1 MFKDDTSPVTEAD
14 DLFDFE
20 EAEFEPEE
28 GEETADPE
36 EQETEEAEATEAEAA
51 EAEEKVPEDFLTV
64 KYNKA
69 EKKLSRDEAIELAQK
84 GLNYDKV
91 YGEAERLRGAV
102 KPYADQ
108 AGMTIPQYLDH
119 IAKQAG
125 ETAEAAVEQQV
136 RADYPY
142 IADEAVRELVQARLK
157 DQQAKTETAQEEA
170 EKAKWAEVMN
180 TYPDVKADN
189 IPQDV
194 LDAVSAGKDPLTAM
208 HEHRIAALQEQ
219 LARANAKADAA
230 EKNAKN
236 RAASVGSLQGRGRGT
251 EGDPFLT
258 VWDTD

>member
-1 MFKDDTSPVTEAD
+1 MFEDETSPMTEED
-14 DLFDFE
+14 EDLFDFDEADFELE
-20 EAEFEPEE
+20 ENETVEEEQE
-28 GEETADPE
+28 GEETKEDTKPE
-36 EQETEEAEATEAEAA
+36 EPEE
-51 EAEEKVPEDFLTV
+51 FLTV

-69 EKKLSRDEAIELAQK
+69 ERKLTKDEAIELAQK

-91 YGEAERLRGAV
+91 FGETERLRSAV

-119 IAKQAG
+119 LAKTAG
-125 ETAEAAVEQQV
+125 ANAEATVEQQV

-142 IADEAVRELVQARLK
+142 IADEAVKELVQARLK

-194 LDAVSAGKDPLTAM
+194 LDAVNAGKDPLTAM
-208 HEHRIAALQEQ
+208 HEHRIAALQQQ
-219 LARANAKADAA
+219 LAKANAKADAA

-236 RAASVGSLQGRGRGT
+236 RAASTGSMMGRGKGT
-251 EGDPFLT
+251 ESDPFLS

>member
-1 MFKDDTSPVTEAD
+1 MFEDETSPMTEAD
-14 DLFDFE
+14 EDLFDFD
-20 EAEFEPEE
+20 EADFEPEE
-28 GEETADPE
+28 EETVEEEQEGEETKEETKPE
-36 EQETEEAEATEAEAA
+36 E
-51 EAEEKVPEDFLTV
+51 FLTV

-69 EKKLSRDEAIELAQK
+69 ERKLTKDEAIELAQK

-91 YGEAERLRGAV
+91 FGETERLRSAV
-102 KPYADQ
+102 KPFADQ

-119 IAKQAG
+119 LAKTAG

-142 IADEAVRELVQARLK
+142 IADEAVKELVQARLK
-157 DQQAKTETAQEEA
+157 DQQAKTETAQQDA
-170 EKAKWAEVMN
+170 EKAKWAEAMA
-180 TYPDVKADN
+180 TYPDLQADS

-194 LDAVSAGKDPLTAM
+194 LAAVNAGKDPRTAM

-219 LARANAKADAA
+219 LAKANAKADAA

-236 RAASVGSLQGRGRGT
+236 RAASTGSMEGRGKGT
-251 EGDPFLT
+251 EADPFLT